1 MSVNPPKV
9 TGDYLCN
16 SHLPISELQV
26 HGWGPGLATHSCACI
41 NRITICG
48 EMFWTFKV
56 LSPSPISLFLK
67 WNMFVDWRLELFQ
80 GLDGRETPPGWI
92 ISMNSKH
99 LHKQLRWWTTMK
111 NRWSLRLLSNY
122 DIQIVWVCTTEAEQ
136 KFEGGKKKSKY
147 LVILN
152 LHELNLNVCCLLTP
166 PSLPEQPSPHPSPP
180 PKKSKMSYHS
190 WSKMKF
196 CKRSWINYAVSLT
209 FFTEIKQSY
218 NSFS

>member
-67 WNMFVDWRLELFQ
+67 WNMFADWRLELFQ
-80 GLDGRETPPGWI
+80 ALDGRETPPSWI

-99 LHKQLRWWTTMK
+99 LHNRGGGLQWRTGGAWDFCPITTLK
-111 NRWSLRLLSNY
+111 LFQSVLLRLSRNL
-122 DIQIVWVCTTEAEQ
+122 
-136 KFEGGKKKSKY
+136 KGGKNK
-147 LVILN
+147 N
-152 LHELNLNVCCLLTP
+152 TLL
-166 PSLPEQPSPHPSPP
+166 
-180 PKKSKMSYHS
+180 
-190 WSKMKF
+190 F
-196 CKRSWINYAVSLT
+196 
-209 FFTEIKQSY
+209 
-218 NSFS
+218 